1 MKKTTQK
8 GIFSIVAG
16 WDRKE
21 IESSEAMYQ
30 IFQLL
35 FNDNEEEK
43 DSKKAICAAATILI
57 ALWVSLILIA
67 LYVS

>member
-35 FNDNEEEK
+35 FNDKE
-43 DSKKAICAAATILI
+43 SKFIYRLFILI
-57 ALWVSLILIA
+57 YTESK
-67 LYVS
+67 